1 MNLTMIASVIAA
13 ALGFGAA
20 WTLQGRAID
29 ALKLEHAN
37 ERIAIQAAARKTIER
52 NTSALASA
60 QNNAV
65 VLAGKSR
72 ADADSARTELDG
84 LRVATETALRSASAS
99 LDACIVGTATA
110 TKLLNQCG
118 AEYQALGER
127 ADRHTNDIKTL
138 TAAWPK

>member
-1 MNLTMIASVIAA
+1 MNLTFISYAIAA

-29 ALKLEHAN
+29 SLKLEKKD
-37 ERIAIQAAARKTIER
+37 ERIARDYAARAAIER
-52 NTSALASA
+52 STSAVIKA
-60 QNNAV
+60 QNGAV
-65 VLAGKSR
+65 VLATKSR

-84 LRVATETALRSASAS
+84 LRVATETALRTASSS
-99 LDACIVGTATA
+99 LDACIVGAAAA

-138 TAAWPK
+138 TEAWPK

>member
-1 MNLTMIASVIAA
+1 MNLTMIASFIAA
-13 ALGFGAA
+13 AIGFGAA
-20 WTLQGRAID
+20 WTYQGKQLAE
-29 ALKLEHAN
+29 LELTHAN
-37 ERIAIQAAARKTIER
+37 ERIINQAAARRAIER
-52 NTSALASA
+52 STSAVIKA
-60 QNNAV
+60 QNGAV

-99 LDACIVGTATA
+99 LDACLVAATTA